1 VFARSVAVAALL
13 ILVGATIP
21 AARQPPAAQPA
32 ASPPAGTPALS
43 PRNASYA
50 ITARLDPKSRT
61 LTGDEILTWRNTSN
75 IAATRLRF
83 HLYYNA
89 WRNTSSTWMRE
100 RRLAGDTPLTS
111 RPESDWSWID
121 VTTVRVIGAGAGG
134 DLTGAVRFVA
144 PDDGNTEDRTV
155 MEVPL
160 ERAVAPGGTLNVQIA
175 WALRVPRT
183 FARTGTI
190 GNFYFMAQWFPKI
203 GVLEDTGWNCH
214 QFHSATEFFS
224 DFGNYDVRL
233 TVPKGWIVGATGVER
248 DRRDEADGTTTHHYY
263 QEDVHDFAW
272 TTSPDYIERHARFEH
287 PNLPAVDMRLLLQ
300 PEHAGQAERHF
311 DATRTA
317 LKYYGEWFGPYP
329 YGHITIVDPAWQSEA
344 GGMEYP
350 TLLTAGTRW
359 LAPRDVTTPEGVTV
373 HEAGHQ
379 FWYGI
384 VATNEFEY
392 GWMDEG
398 FNTFSTARAIENVQR
413 NNPNFYAKR
422 YFGGFVPWT
431 FRDFPLSRETD
442 GDRLAS
448 YRLAAEADTPS
459 TPTWRYWPG
468 TASAIT
474 YAKTALWLHTLE
486 RMLGWETMRRIMST
500 YFALGAFGHPTPQDF
515 FAVVNEVS
523 GRDMTW
529 FFDQVYRSSNVFDYG
544 VDTFRS
550 EPAAV
555 RGYVGD
561 GNARTFAG
569 TPDAAGPFRT
579 TVVVRRYGEGLFPV
593 DVRVV
598 FENKEE
604 ARWRWD
610 GRDRWKMFEIE
621 KPVRASFVQVD
632 PDHVLLLDL
641 NYTNNSATL
650 APRTKQ
656 AATKWSLAWLVWLQD
671 HLLTYGFFV

>member
-1 VFARSVAVAALL
+1 
-13 ILVGATIP
+13 
-21 AARQPPAAQPA
+21 
-32 ASPPAGTPALS
+32 
-43 PRNASYA
+43 
-50 ITARLDPKSRT
+50 
-61 LTGDEILTWRNTSN
+61 
-75 IAATRLRF
+75 
-83 HLYYNA
+83 
-89 WRNTSSTWMRE
+89 M
-100 RRLAGDTPLTS
+100 
-111 RPESDWSWID
+111 
-121 VTTVRVIGAGAGG
+121 
-134 DLTGAVRFVA
+134 
-144 PDDGNTEDRTV
+144 
-155 MEVPL
+155 
-160 ERAVAPGGTLNVQIA
+160 
-175 WALRVPRT
+175 
-183 FARTGTI
+183 
-190 GNFYFMAQWFPKI
+190 
-203 GVLEDTGWNCH
+203 
-214 QFHSATEFFS
+214 
-224 DFGNYDVRL
+224 
-233 TVPKGWIVGATGVER
+233 
-248 DRRDEADGTTTHHYY
+248 
-263 QEDVHDFAW
+263 
-272 TTSPDYIERHARFEH
+272 
-287 PNLPAVDMRLLLQ
+287 
-300 PEHAGQAERHF
+300 
-311 DATRTA
+311 
-317 LKYYGEWFGPYP
+317 
-329 YGHITIVDPAWQSEA
+329 
-344 GGMEYP
+344 
-350 TLLTAGTRW
+350 
-359 LAPRDVTTPEGVTV
+359 

-384 VATNEFEY
+384 VATNEFEH

-413 NNPNFYAKR
+413 YNPNYYAKR

-431 FRDFPLSRETD
+431 FRDFPLSRDTD

-448 YRLAAEADTPS
+448 YRPAAEADTPS

-486 RMLGWETMRRIMST
+486 RMLGWETMQRIMST
-500 YFALGAFGHPTPQDF
+500 YFARGAFGHPKPQDF

-544 VDTFRS
+544 VDTLRS

-561 GNARTFAG
+561 SNARTFAA

-632 PDHVLLLDL
+632 PDHVLLLDV